1 MSKTGNTILA
11 LITGAA
17 IGAGLGLLYA
27 PESGDKTRKK
37 ISKNAKEAKKK
48 LEKQIQETSDNL
60 SASAKQAKKSFDHKL
75 EDTLKTASS
84 KADDILVTMEKKL
97 EELRKKNSKA
107 AEKGEKVVDQI
118 KDIDVPT
125 AKA

>member
-1 MSKTGNTILA
+1 MSKTSNTILA
-11 LITGAA
+11 LVTGAA
-17 IGAGLGLLYA
+17 IGAGLGLSYA

-60 SASAKQAKKSFDHKL
+60 SASAKEAKKSFDAKL

-84 KADDILVTMEKKL
+84 KADNILVSMEKKL
-97 EELRKKNSKA
+97 EELRKKNAKA
-107 AEKGEKVVDQI
+107 TTEVVEEV

>member
-11 LITGAA
+11 LVTGAA

-37 ISKNAKEAKKK
+37 ISKNAKEAKRK
-48 LEKQIQETSDNL
+48 LEKQINETSEQL
-60 SASAKQAKKSFDHKL
+60 SASAKQAKKSFDSKL

-84 KADDILVTMEKKL
+84 KADDILVSMEKKL
-97 EELRKKNSKA
+97 EELRKKNA
-107 AEKGEKVVDQI
+107 KGSQEVVNEV

>member
-11 LITGAA
+11 LVTGAA

-37 ISKNAKEAKKK
+37 ISKNAKEAKRK
-48 LEKQIQETSDNL
+48 LEKQISETSEQL
-60 SASAKQAKKSFDHKL
+60 SASAKQAKKSFDSKL

-84 KADDILVTMEKKL
+84 KADDILVSMEKKL
-97 EELRKKNSKA
+97 EELRKKNAKA
-107 AEKGEKVVDQI
+107 SQEVVNEVQ
-118 KDIDVPT
+118 DIDVPT

>member
-48 LEKQIQETSDNL
+48 FEKQIQETSEHL
-60 SASAKQAKKSFDHKL
+60 SASAKQAKKSFDTKL

-84 KADDILVTMEKKL
+84 KADDILVSMEKKL
-97 EELRKKNSKA
+97 EELRKKNASASK
-107 AEKGEKVVDQI
+107 EVI
-118 KDIDVPT
+118 KEVKDTDVPT

>member
-11 LITGAA
+11 LVTGAA

-37 ISKNAKEAKKK
+37 IAKNAKEAKKK
-48 LEKQIQETSDNL
+48 LEQQINETSEHL
-60 SASAKQAKKSFDHKL
+60 SASAKQAKKSFDSKL

-84 KADDILVTMEKKL
+84 KADDILVTMERKL
-97 EELRKKNSKA
+97 EELRKKNAKA
-107 AEKGEKVVDQI
+107 SQEVVNDVQ
-118 KDIDVPT
+118 DIDVPT

>member
-11 LITGAA
+11 LVTGAA

-97 EELRKKNSKA
+97 EELRKKNAKA
-107 AEKGEKVVDQI
+107 TEKGEQVVDNV